1 MRFSKEVFPV
11 FPFAFLSLFSLVF
24 GVAGFESFSI
34 SLPSFPSFLAGS
46 SETERISLY
55 TKLEFENLFLFPVLN
70 YSGINLL
77 NSVDT
82 LNSHIFVG
90 PKNV

>member
-11 FPFAFLSLFSLVF
+11 FPLAFLSLFSLVF

-55 TKLEFENLFLFPVLN
+55 TILEFENLLLFP
-70 YSGINLL
+70 
-77 NSVDT
+77 D
-82 LNSHIFVG
+82 FVE
-90 PKNV
+90 K